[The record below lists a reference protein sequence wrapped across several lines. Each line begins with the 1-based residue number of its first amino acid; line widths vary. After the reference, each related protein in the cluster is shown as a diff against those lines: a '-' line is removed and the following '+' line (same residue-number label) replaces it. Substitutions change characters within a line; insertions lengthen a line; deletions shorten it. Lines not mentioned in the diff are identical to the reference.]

1 MKRIVFLVFTLFMFW
16 GNAQEKITLEECYN
30 WVSINYPLAKQKEL
44 LDKQLK
50 FDIDAISA
58 EKLPQFD
65 LSAQATYQ
73 SDVTEVPIP
82 NSSVEPLN
90 KDQYKATIT
99 ANQLIY
105 GGGVVPAS
113 VKVREAEAKAMQQQV
128 EVNLY
133 QLKKQVNQLYFSIL
147 LLQEKQKLLIAKKG
161 QLEAKL
167 KEVKSGV
174 QYGVLLPSSDKVL
187 EAELLKINQQF
198 IEIEQNKLS
207 LLKTLSSL
215 TGKEISSHTVLTDTE
230 ISVDVSDS
238 LKRPEMSLFNY
249 KKEQLDA
256 SKELIAKEN
265 IPKLMGFATGGYGNP
280 GLNMLD
286 NSFQAYY
293 MVGLKLNWN
302 VFDWNA
308 NKRKRESLQVNSD
321 IIDNEE
327 SIFQLNTSIELD
339 QQLSEIQKLIS
350 IIDTDKEIVKLREE
364 VLASANSQLQ
374 NGVITS
380 SQYITELTNLYEAQ
394 NELST
399 HKIQLKLA
407 KATYNTIKGQ

>member
-1 MKRIVFLVFTLFMFW
+1 MKRIVFLVFVLFMF
-16 GNAQEKITLEECYN
+16 GVNAQEKITLEECYN

-90 KDQYKATIT
+90 KDQYKATFT

-113 VKVREAEAKAMQQQV
+113 AKVREAEAKAMQQQV
-128 EVNLY
+128 EVSLY
-133 QLKKQVNQLYFSIL
+133 QLKKQVNQLYFSTL
-147 LLQEKQKLLIAKKG
+147 LLQEKQKLLIAKKE

-174 QYGVLLPSSDKVL
+174 QYGVLLPASDKVL

-215 TGKEISSHTVLTDTE
+215 TGKEITSQTVLTDTE
-230 ISVDVSDS
+230 IVMDASAS

-249 KKEQLDA
+249 KKEQLEA
-256 SKELIAKEN
+256 SKELMAKEN
-265 IPKLMGFATGGYGNP
+265 VPKLMGFATGGYGNP

-350 IIDTDKEIVKLREE
+350 IIDADKEIVKLREE

-380 SQYITELTNLYEAQ
+380 SQYITELTNLYESQ

>member
-1 MKRIVFLVFTLFMFW
+1 
-16 GNAQEKITLEECYN
+16 
-30 WVSINYPLAKQKEL
+30 
-44 LDKQLK
+44 
-50 FDIDAISA
+50 
-58 EKLPQFD
+58 
-65 LSAQATYQ
+65 SAQATYQ

-128 EVNLY
+128 EVSLY

-147 LLQEKQKLLIAKKG
+147 LLQEKQKLLIAKKE
-161 QLEAKL
+161 QLDAKL

-174 QYGVLLPSSDKVL
+174 QYGVLLPASDKVL

-215 TGKEISSHTVLTDTE
+215 TGKEIANQTVLTDTE
-230 ISVDVSDS
+230 ISMDVSDS
-238 LKRPEMSLFNY
+238 LKRPELSLFNY
-249 KKEQLDA
+249 KKEQLEA

-286 NSFQAYY
+286 NSFQAFYI
-293 MVGLKLNWN
+293 VGLKLNWN

-308 NKRKRESLQVNSD
+308 TKRKRESLQVNSD

-327 SIFQLNTSIELD
+327 SVFQLNTSIELD

-350 IIDTDKEIVKLREE
+350 IIDADEEIVKLREE
-364 VLASANSQLQ
+364 VLNSANSQLQ

-380 SQYITELTNLYEAQ
+380 SQYITELTNLYESQ

>member
-1 MKRIVFLVFTLFMFW
+1 MKRIVFLVSVLFMF
-16 GNAQEKITLEECYN
+16 GVNAQEKITLEECYN
-30 WVSINYPLAKQKEL
+30 WVSINYPLAKKKEL